1 MGQVDET
8 KHEAQD
14 LIGKAKEKIGD
25 ATDNHRLQAEG
36 LAEQGKAKLG
46 KVGDDVRDAL
56 RGRDDDADET
66 ERRETQY

>member
-1 MGQVDET
+1 MGTVDKT

-36 LAEQGKAKLG
+36 VVEQGKAKLG
-46 KVGDDVRDAL
+46 KAGDEVRDAL
-56 RGRDDDADET
+56 RGRDAESDA
-66 ERRETQY
+66 ERTDN